1 MALDEIG
8 MGLGGGTLLGTVLTY
23 LGIKQRVDRNEKS
36 IDDIKKNVR
45 YVDTC
50 LKIHEATDRRLESIE
65 SKQDS
70 IEAKQDRV
78 LEIVLELKGRK

>member
-23 LGIKQRVDRNEKS
+23 LGMKQRIDRIEKGT
-36 IDDIKKNVR
+36 DDMKEKIR

-50 LKIHEATDRRLESIE
+50 IEIHKAVERRLESIE
-65 SKQDS
+65 GKQDT
-70 IEAKQDRV
+70 V
-78 LEIVLELKGRK
+78 LGIVMELKARK

>member
-23 LGIKQRVDRNEKS
+23 LGMKQRIDRVEKS
-36 IDDIKKNVR
+36 ADDMKKTIR

-50 LKIHEATDRRLESIE
+50 IEIHKAVERRLERIE
-65 SKQDS
+65 GKQD
-70 IEAKQDRV
+70 AV
-78 LEIVLELKGRK
+78 LGIVLELKARK

>member
-23 LGIKQRVDRNEKS
+23 LGMKQRIDRVEKS
-36 IDDIKKNVR
+36 ADDMKKTIR

-50 LKIHEATDRRLESIE
+50 IEIHKAVERRLESIE
-65 SKQDS
+65 GKQD
-70 IEAKQDRV
+70 AV
-78 LEIVLELKGRK
+78 LGIVLELKARK

>member
-23 LGIKQRVDRNEKS
+23 LGMKQRVDRIEKS
-36 IDDIKKNVR
+36 ADDMKKTIR

-65 SKQDS
+65 SKQD
-70 IEAKQDRV
+70 KV
-78 LEIVLELKGRK
+78 LEIVLELKTRR

>member
-23 LGIKQRVDRNEKS
+23 LGMKQRVDRIEKS
-36 IDDIKKNVR
+36 TDDMKKTIR

-50 LKIHEATDRRLESIE
+50 IKIHEAVDRRLESIE
-65 SKQDS
+65 GKQDK
-70 IEAKQDRV
+70 ILD
-78 LEIVLELKGRK
+78 IVMELNARK